1 MMTIHD
7 TPTAGEIVPNE
18 PTRADDAG
26 AMFKRVRMKLRHRA
40 SHLHSTYALH
50 SEVRTLWKLSAT
62 AKRL

>member
-1 MMTIHD
+1 MATIHD
-7 TPTAGEIVPNE
+7 TPAAGEIVPNE
-18 PTRADDAG
+18 PITADDAG

-40 SHLHSTYALH
+40 GQLRSTHAPH

>member
-1 MMTIHD
+1 MATIHD
-7 TPTAGEIVPNE
+7 TPTAGEIVPNQ
-18 PTRADDAG
+18 PIRADDAG

-40 SHLHSTYALH
+40 GQLRSTHAPH